1 MLRETIDVATQFLTW
16 TKRRQ
21 RVIPT
26 DAIVKVNLGS
36 GLSVAPGWINVDGSL
51 NALLST
57 LPASLFSVAY
67 RLSGCRRWYSEEE
80 YARILKGHRFI
91 HHDFRYG
98 LPFPDHSVD
107 FLYSS
112 HLLEHLFR
120 TEAEKLLAEA
130 YRVLKVDGML
140 RLCVPDLEYAIA
152 LYQDGSKMGA
162 LEYFFV
168 DERTGQLGRHQY
180 MYDFDMLRALLVRT
194 GFCDVRRCSY
204 RQGDVPDI
212 DRLDNRPEE
221 TLIVEADKRRPGTVH
236 LQRTTPHCPRSQ
248 ER

>member
-1 MLRETIDVATQFLTW
+1 MLRETIDITTQFLTW
-16 TKRRQ
+16 TKRR
-21 RVIPT
+21 RKVIPP
-26 DAIVKVNLGS
+26 DANVKVNIGC
-36 GLSVAPGWINVDGSL
+36 GLSVAHGWINVDGSL

-57 LPASLFSVAY
+57 LPNLLLPVAY

-91 HHDFRYG
+91 HHDFKYG

-130 YRVLKVDGML
+130 YRVLKVGGTM
-140 RLCVPDLEYAIA
+140 RLCVPDLEYAVA
-152 LYQDGSKMGA
+152 LYQDGSKTRA
-162 LEYFFV
+162 LEYFFA
-168 DERTGQLGRHQY
+168 DSRTGPLGRHQY
-180 MYDFDMLRALLVRT
+180 MYDFEMLRALLART

-204 RQGDVPDI
+204 RQGAVPDI
-212 DRLDNRPEE
+212 DRLDNRPDE
-221 TLIVEADKRRPGTVH
+221 TLFVEADKRRPGAVH
-236 LQRTTPHCPRSQ
+236 LQRTTQHFPRSL